1 MGRNKIKIERIT
13 NERTRLV
20 RLPFITI
27 INPICARRYIGVNG
41 SSCTLFLVQATF
53 NKRKNGLVK
62 KAMELAILCGCEV
75 ALIVIGN
82 NKLTQYSSSD
92 MDQLLLRYTDGGF
105 EEPHADPLTSDDY
118 PKLFGKKNKTLVTG
132 TCASSKESPAKK
144 PRVESPTPLQ
154 AQSAPSV
161 KPLASAAH
169 HDGRSSPSA
178 APVPTLVPRGPSPP
192 LGVKPVS
199 PTAGFARL
207 AAPQQQLAAS
217 YPAPYMVGG
226 GYPATRTGQFPSSHQ
241 QSSSSSSRSN
251 ITTPSLYSAPST
263 SANNVNANS
272 STPGGRIV
280 RTPPHPK
287 PSLYSSRTVSLT
299 CPPSP
304 DHYSQ
309 SPPSHRGSFAAP
321 GSVSPTFESAKP
333 QSPHSNPP
341 TPPGSSGQYAEEM
354 RRASSAGRL
363 HQEQQF
369 AQKLNK
375 KNLSLAIPDASSV
388 SSSASFPGSSSS
400 GHSRHTTY
408 TPGFTGLNVPSGMP
422 FGADHDHMSQQ
433 QQQHSAVLPSPST
446 FFAGE
451 TPEPASYAMPAWGSW
466 MTSSSPRHHHHHDLP
481 QERFLSRDLNMALH
495 DGTLHQQLQL
505 GKQPPYTVGDKRKAL
520 DLLKVL

>member
-13 NERTRLV
+13 NERTRL
-20 RLPFITI
+20 
-27 INPICARRYIGVNG
+27 
-41 SSCTLFLVQATF
+41 ATF

-105 EEPHADPLTSDDY
+105 EEPHAEPLTSDDY

-144 PRVESPTPLQ
+144 ARVESPAPLQ
-154 AQSAPSV
+154 AASAAAPSHPVVAV
-161 KPLASAAH
+161 KPLAPAAH

-207 AAPQQQLAAS
+207 SAPQQQLAAS
-217 YPAPYMVGG
+217 YPAPYMVGC
-226 GYPATRTGQFPSSHQ
+226 GYPATRTGQFPSSQQ
-241 QSSSSSSRSN
+241 QSSSSPSRSN
-251 ITTPSLYSAPST
+251 IITPSLYSAPST

-272 STPGGRIV
+272 STPGGRI
-280 RTPPHPK
+280 
-287 PSLYSSRTVSLT
+287 
-299 CPPSP
+299 
-304 DHYSQ
+304 

-321 GSVSPTFESAKP
+321 GSVSPTFEGAKP
-333 QSPHSNPP
+333 QSPRSNPP
-341 TPPGSSGQYAEEM
+341 TPPGSGGHYAEEM

-388 SSSASFPGSSSS
+388 SSASFPGSSSS
-400 GHSRHTTY
+400 HSRHTTY
-408 TPGFTGLNVPSGMP
+408 TPGFTGLNVPSSMP
-422 FGADHDHMSQQ
+422 FGAEHDMS
-433 QQQHSAVLPSPST
+433 QHSAVLPSPST

-451 TPEPASYAMPAWGSW
+451 TPEPAAYAMPAWGSSW
-466 MTSSSPRHHHHHDLP
+466 MASSPRHPHHDPLP

-495 DGTLHQQLQL
+495 DGTLHHQLQL
-505 GKQPPYTVGDKRKAL
+505 GKQLPYGVVGEKRKAQ

>member
-13 NERTRLV
+13 NERTRL
-20 RLPFITI
+20 
-27 INPICARRYIGVNG
+27 
-41 SSCTLFLVQATF
+41 ATF

-118 PKLFGKKNKTLVTG
+118 SKLFGKKNKTIVTG

-178 APVPTLVPRGPSPP
+178 AAPVPTLVPRGPSPP

-217 YPAPYMVGG
+217 YPSPYMVGG
-226 GYPATRTGQFPSSHQ
+226 GYPTTRTGQFPSSHQ
-241 QSSSSSSRSN
+241 QSSSSSRSN
-251 ITTPSLYSAPST
+251 ITPSLYSAPST

-272 STPGGRIV
+272 STPGGRI
-280 RTPPHPK
+280 
-287 PSLYSSRTVSLT
+287 
-299 CPPSP
+299 
-304 DHYSQ
+304 

-321 GSVSPTFESAKP
+321 GSVSPTFEGAKP

-466 MTSSSPRHHHHHDLP
+466 MVSSSPRHHHHDLP

-505 GKQPPYTVGDKRKAL
+505 GKQTPYTVGDKRKAL